1 MKLDPQFHP
10 DQPEAKLRYFEKE
23 LTKRVQYKE
32 KGRSLKHTKTWNF
45 DDINIQDTH
54 TNSDDKFTVLFC
66 EYGQVTINDV
76 LSLNDSDILICTQ
89 LGKDYVIKNMYFE
102 SGSKIHA
109 FI

>member
-1 MKLDPQFHP
+1 MKLDRKMYPDHP
-10 DQPEAKLRYFEKE
+10 ETKMWYIEEE

-32 KGRSLKHTKTWNF
+32 KGRSLKHTKTWDF
-45 DDINIQDTH
+45 DDINIQETY
-54 TNSDDKFTVLFC
+54 TNLDDKFTVLFC
-66 EYGQVTINDV
+66 ENGQVTINYV

>member
-10 DQPEAKLRYFEKE
+10 DQSEAKLRYFEEE

-32 KGRSLKHTKTWNF
+32 KGRSLKHTETWNF
-45 DDINIQDTH
+45 DDINIQATH

-66 EYGQVTINDV
+66 EHGQVTINDV
-76 LSLNDSDILICTQ
+76 LSLNESDMLICKH
-89 LGKDYVIKNMYFE
+89 LSKDYVIKNMYFE

>member
-1 MKLDPQFHP
+1 MKLDPQLYP
-10 DQPEAKLRYFEKE
+10 DQSEARLRYLEEE

-32 KGRSLKHTKTWNF
+32 KGRVLKHLKTWTF
-45 DDINIQDTH
+45 DDINIQDTY
-54 TNSDDKFTVLFC
+54 TNSDDKFSVLFC
-66 EYGQVTINDV
+66 EYGQATVNDI
-76 LSLNDSDILICTQ
+76 LSLNDSDMLICKQ

>member
-1 MKLDPQFHP
+1 MKLDRKMYPDHP
-10 DQPEAKLRYFEKE
+10 ETKMRYIEEE

-32 KGRSLKHTKTWNF
+32 KGRSLKHTETWTF
-45 DDINIQDTH
+45 DDINIQATH
-54 TNSDDKFTVLFC
+54 TNLEDKFTVLFC

-76 LSLNDSDILICTQ
+76 LSLGDSDILICTQ